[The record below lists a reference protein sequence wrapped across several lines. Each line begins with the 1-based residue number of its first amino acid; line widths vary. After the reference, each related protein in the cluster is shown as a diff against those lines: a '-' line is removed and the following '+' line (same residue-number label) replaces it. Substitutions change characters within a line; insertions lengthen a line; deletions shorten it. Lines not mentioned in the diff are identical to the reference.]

1 MPSLQAVSFVW
12 TKNQNKKGKQS
23 KSWYN
28 RKKINPKEFKVHVK
42 RFHVVQYD
50 ECNNKEYNSWRERRR
65 PKTEFIIYFSNTR
78 QFLRSTLSEFIGMPI
93 RLTCKYLE
101 FRLQCDPHNN
111 DSRYI
116 VATHHT
122 RTHKRKQNKTKQTRK
137 KTKTVHNKR
146 RIGPREREREK
157 NARIHNKC
165 KTKMYH
171 TENVNLYWAGVR
183 CCFCWWISTATKRE
197 KRPNGASKLEPSVC
211 VFVLSFC
218 FHSIY

>member
-111 DSRYI
+111 DSQIHCCHASY
-116 VATHHT
+116 THPQKKT
-122 RTHKRKQNKTKQTRK
+122 KQNKTNQEKNQNSSQQ
-137 KTKTVHNKR
+137 KTNWTE
-146 RIGPREREREK
+146 GEREREE
-157 NARIHNKC
+157 R
-165 KTKMYH
+165 TH
-171 TENVNLYWAGVR
+171 T
-183 CCFCWWISTATKRE
+183 
-197 KRPNGASKLEPSVC
+197 
-211 VFVLSFC
+211 
-218 FHSIY
+218 